1 MTPRR
6 RRREG
11 NSLAPGGSSENS
23 QPDIPALEFLIRW
36 LTTKRCGGTLFF
48 SVVALKR
55 CSRRALFPRHS
66 LTTHIL
72 TSAPSFLQRDDG
84 PGALR

>member
-23 QPDIPALEFLIRW
+23 QPDIPALLIRW
-36 LTTKRCGGTLFF
+36 LTAKRCGGTLFF
-48 SVVALKR
+48 SVVALR
-55 CSRRALFPRHS
+55 SRQSPRIVPPLAYATHHSDECALLSP
-66 LTTHIL
+66 
-72 TSAPSFLQRDDG
+72 DDG